1 MNKKIRR
8 SVSLTGVLCIALLTG
23 LACQAVHENVT
34 EFEQGSTVDGETRA
48 ARLMTSG
55 RQYLDSELYV
65 QAEEAY
71 REVTRLV
78 PDNRV
83 AYANLA
89 YAIRSQER
97 HDEAFDLYRRY
108 TILFPDDP
116 DGFARLAAVYDEKED
131 YAAAARNMKK
141 AVGLSPEDAPLHAEL
156 AHFYR
161 LTEDWELAQVEY
173 ERALELDPKNEMAQQ
188 YLPEVYKQL
197 GKTDELLVAQE
208 NLLAQDPEN
217 VGLVVSV
224 AKLRLD
230 AEDFAGAA
238 ELYGRLAE
246 LRPETTAPLKNMAI
260 AQLRMADTLGA
271 VSTYKRVVEQDR
283 NDSNVYVLLA
293 DLQSSKA
300 VGNIQG
306 ALESVGRGLELN
318 QQNARGWCVWGDIL
332 EGKKKYESAIAKF
345 EKAAAIGDSHW
356 SPYAQRQ
363 ILRQEQFIERERAL
377 KEKEK
382 YDALEEL

>member
-8 SVSLTGVLCIALLTG
+8 SALWTSVLCVVLFTG
-23 LACQAVHENVT
+23 LACQAVHENVV
-34 EFEQGSTVDGETRA
+34 EYERESTVDGDTRA

-83 AYANLA
+83 AFANLA
-89 YAIRSQER
+89 YAIRAQER
-97 HDEAFDLYRRY
+97 HEEAFDLYRRY
-108 TILFPDDP
+108 TVLFADDP
-116 DGFARLAAVYDEKED
+116 DGFARLAAIYDEKED
-131 YAAAARNMKK
+131 YTAAARNMVK
-141 AVGLSPEDAPLHAEL
+141 AVELSPEDASLHAEL

-173 ERALELDPKNEMAQQ
+173 EKALELDPENEMAQQ

-208 NLLAQDPEN
+208 ILLEKDPEN
-217 VGLVVSV
+217 VGLVASV
-224 AKLRLD
+224 ARLRLD
-230 AEDFAGAA
+230 AENYAGAA

-246 LRPETTAPLKNMAI
+246 LRPETIAPLKNMAI
-260 AQLRMADTLGA
+260 AQLRMDDTLAA
-271 VSTYKRVVEQDR
+271 VSTYKRVVDIDR
-283 NDSNVYVLLA
+283 NDSDVYILLA
-293 DLQSSKA
+293 DLLSSKA
-300 VGNIQG
+300 VNRVDEAITN
-306 ALESVGRGLELN
+306 LGRGLELN
-318 QQNARGWCVWGDIL
+318 PENARGWCVWGDIL
-332 EGKKKYESAIAKF
+332 EGKKEYESAIAKF
-345 EKAAAIGDSHW
+345 EKAATMGDSHW

-363 ILRQEQFIERERAL
+363 IPRQEQFIERERAL
-377 KEKEK
+377 KEQEK
-382 YDALEEL
+382 YEALEEL